1 MSEAK
6 RIYDTIY
13 LRKELYPMI
22 SGVHHFSFSV
32 KDLDRTIQFYTKI
45 LGLKL
50 QSRNRNKYE
59 TLGLALFGSKWGLN
73 QKHADLELA
82 VIDIGGTR
90 VEFIEYKDP
99 EAKPYHQNP
108 SIAGSAHL
116 AFKVDNIEETRKKLE
131 AAGVEFHY
139 PIQSFMEQGKIEWKW
154 CYFRDPDGII
164 LELVE
169 QSSV

>member
-1 MSEAK
+1 
-6 RIYDTIY
+6 
-13 LRKELYPMI
+13 MI

-32 KDLDRTIQFYTKI
+32 TNLDRTVEFYTQV
-45 LGLKL
+45 LGLKV
-50 QSRNRNKYE
+50 QSRNRNKYD

-73 QKHADLELA
+73 QQHADLELA

-99 EAKPYHQNP
+99 KAQAYHKNP
-108 SIAGSAHL
+108 SVAGSAHL
-116 AFKVDNIEETRKKLE
+116 AFWVDNIEETRKKLE

-139 PIQSFMEQGKIEWKW
+139 PIESFMENRKVEWKW

-169 QSSV
+169 QRPRKE